1 MELSGIRI
9 NSARRN
15 TADTSCPRVTPYHK
29 GMAKKSKRR
38 VKQAKRRSEKRSR
51 QEVEPLSA
59 ADRLL
64 NRIHHEAS
72 ARRDRNA
79 RLLQLEDERAWRL
92 EERRRARGLDEW
104 DEDE

>member
-1 MELSGIRI
+1 MNLSIRRV
-9 NSARRN
+9 ADM
-15 TADTSCPRVTPYHK
+15 ADTSRERVTPYHE

-38 VKQAKRRSEKRSR
+38 VKQAKRRSEKRAR

-64 NRIHHEAS
+64 TRIQREARE
-72 ARRDRNA
+72 RREANA
-79 RLLQLEDERAWRL
+79 RLLQLEDERAWRSEQL
-92 EERRRARGLDEW
+92 RRARGLDDW

>member
-1 MELSGIRI
+1 M
-9 NSARRN
+9 ARRGA
-15 TADTSCPRVTPYHK
+15 ADTFRARITPYHE

-38 VKQAKRRSEKRSR
+38 VKQAKRRSEKRAVREGEAS
-51 QEVEPLSA
+51 EVSA

-64 NRIHHEAS
+64 SRIHREARE
-72 ARRDRNA
+72 RRETNA

-92 EERRRARGLDEW
+92 EQLRRARGLDEW